1 MIVVTYKQWIDG
13 RWLDGDRYVR
23 GSCHEHTSTYEDKS
37 KLLEYMKKCEEEGH
51 PMIISG
57 IWELS

>member
-1 MIVVTYKQWIDG
+1 MIVVTYKQCFNG
-13 RWLDGDRYVR
+13 RWLDEDRYVKGYCR
-23 GSCHEHTSTYEDKS
+23 EHTSTYEDKS
-37 KLLEYMKKCEEEGH
+37 KLLEYMKQCEEEGH